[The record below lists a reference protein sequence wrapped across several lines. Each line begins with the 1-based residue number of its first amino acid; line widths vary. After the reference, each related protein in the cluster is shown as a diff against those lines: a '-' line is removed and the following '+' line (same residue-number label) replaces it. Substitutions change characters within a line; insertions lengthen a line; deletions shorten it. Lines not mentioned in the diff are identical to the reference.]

1 MYSALYKNSLKTKEY
16 RYNEVASGFIGST
29 SKVKRDFLPKPP
41 QLNAPEPPSMPGSR
55 RTNGVAYNY
64 FDISPV
70 IPAYVG
76 LLGYDAFTAFVQR
89 YYDWLYTSN
98 PGANDNYG
106 SGYFLI
112 TEDLFKLTDIDKIV
126 KNDEN
131 DEEFIPNEE
140 TRRTL
145 LELIV
150 SEYADGF
157 DGVFS
162 DYGEAE
168 LTNFVKDIRSEFYIK
183 KGTKD
188 SLKYYFSKLY
198 GPGYVPHIDEPKKY
212 ILRTDGGVPEFANLE
227 RTSRK
232 TLVTEPSLGLNE
244 LVLQD
249 SYWYQD
255 YSYLLNVEGLLGSFE
270 MNDDQQTAYLNLAHP
285 TGMKVF
291 FNVTNED
298 YIPPEDFDG
307 EFGAREQTIIGN
319 YHPYRL
325 SDTTSLP
332 ATAGCTFDLE
342 GDDVTHPAF
351 AHPGW
356 SSEIVANQIIGNI
369 NIGSFFFLFPA
380 DSSPNT
386 GLSASFDPDE
396 SPCDSGD

>member
-16 RYNEVASGFIGST
+16 RYNEVVSTFIGAT
-29 SKVKRDFLPKPP
+29 SRVKRDFLPKPP
-41 QLNAPEPPSMPGSR
+41 QLNAPEPPKMPGSQ

-131 DEEFIPNEE
+131 DEEFIPDEE

-162 DYGEAE
+162 NYGEAE

-198 GPGYVPHIDEPKKY
+198 GPGYVPRIDEPKKY
-212 ILRTDGGVPEFANLE
+212 ILRTDGGVP
-227 RTSRK
+227 
-232 TLVTEPSLGLNE
+232 
-244 LVLQD
+244 
-249 SYWYQD
+249 
-255 YSYLLNVEGLLGSFE
+255 
-270 MNDDQQTAYLNLAHP
+270 
-285 TGMKVF
+285 
-291 FNVTNED
+291 
-298 YIPPEDFDG
+298 
-307 EFGAREQTIIGN
+307 
-319 YHPYRL
+319 
-325 SDTTSLP
+325 
-332 ATAGCTFDLE
+332 
-342 GDDVTHPAF
+342 
-351 AHPGW
+351 
-356 SSEIVANQIIGNI
+356 
-369 NIGSFFFLFPA
+369 
-380 DSSPNT
+380 
-386 GLSASFDPDE
+386 
-396 SPCDSGD
+396 